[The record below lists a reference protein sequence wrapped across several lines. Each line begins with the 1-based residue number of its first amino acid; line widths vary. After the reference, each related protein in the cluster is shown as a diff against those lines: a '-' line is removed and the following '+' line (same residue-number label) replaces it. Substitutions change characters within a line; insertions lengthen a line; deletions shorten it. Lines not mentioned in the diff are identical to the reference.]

1 MVKHIEIKASCDG
14 IYCRD
19 QASVNPKS
27 GQPYSI
33 EFVIPVEEMKDSPYR
48 TDPDSWLGHIEQ
60 RMNEIG
66 WTMTKDGKT
75 YCGDCIKEALS
86 FREEYEAERETPIP
100 KRKEG

>member
-19 QASVNPKS
+19 QASVNPNS

-33 EFVIPVEEMKDSPYR
+33 EFTILIEDMVDSPYR
-48 TDPDSWLGHIEQ
+48 TDPDSWIDHIKQ
-60 RMNEIG
+60 KIVGAG
-66 WTMTKDGKT
+66 WIMTDNGKV
-75 YCGDCIKEALS
+75 YCSDCIKEALN
-86 FREEYEAERETPIP
+86 FREECETKRRTPVP